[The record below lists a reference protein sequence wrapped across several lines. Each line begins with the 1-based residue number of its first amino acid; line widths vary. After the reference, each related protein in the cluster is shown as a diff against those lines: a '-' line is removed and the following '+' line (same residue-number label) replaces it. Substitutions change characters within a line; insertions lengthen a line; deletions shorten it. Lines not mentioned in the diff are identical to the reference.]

1 MSEAE
6 KKKRWKLILNVITF
20 GALVLLVYLT
30 WPQIKETVSNLGRVN
45 AWALLLIIPLQ
56 ILNYDAYTRMYRA
69 MFRIIG
75 RTTSYWEMYRT
86 ALELNFVNHVFP
98 SGGVSGISYF
108 SVRLK
113 PLGISTAQ
121 STLVQIMKFVFLF
134 LSFEILLAF
143 GLLSLAIFGEV
154 SGLTLIIGASLV
166 TLLAVMTAG
175 LAFVVGSKQRIN
187 SFFTYTTKSINR
199 LINIVRPKHPE
210 TINIERVRR
219 VFTELHENY
228 KLLKRDYRALKAPL
242 LYGLVANIT
251 EVLTVYAVYLAFG
264 HAINIGAIILAY
276 AVANF
281 AGLVSVLPGGV
292 GIYEALMTAVL
303 AAAGV
308 PPGVSIPVTVMYR
321 VISMT
326 IQTIPGYY
334 FYHKAPKFEPSVKD
348 TANHG

>member
-1 MSEAE
+1 MSESE
-6 KKKRWKLILNVITF
+6 KKKRWKLILNIITF
-20 GALVLLVYLT
+20 GALILLVYLT
-30 WPQIKETVSNLGRVN
+30 WPQITETISNIGRVN
-45 AWALLLIIPLQ
+45 TWALLMMIPLQ
-56 ILNYDAYTRMYRA
+56 VMNYDAYARMYRA
-69 MFRIIG
+69 MFAIIG
-75 RTTSYWEMYRT
+75 SKTRYWDMYRT

-121 STLVQIMKFVFLF
+121 STLVQIMKFAFLF
-134 LSFEILLAF
+134 LSFEILLVIA
-143 GLLSLAIFGEV
+143 LLSLAVFGEV
-154 SGLTLIIGASLV
+154 SGLTLVIGASLV

-175 LAFVVGSKQRIN
+175 LAFIVGSKQRIN
-187 SFFTYTTKSINR
+187 RFFTYATKAVNR
-199 LINIVRPKHPE
+199 VIHVIRPKHPE
-210 TINIERVRR
+210 TINIKRVRR

-228 KLLKRDYRALKAPL
+228 KLLKKDYRSLRAPL
-242 LYGLVANIT
+242 YYGLIANIT
-251 EVLTVYAVYLAFG
+251 EVLTVYSVYLAFG
-264 HAINIGAIILAY
+264 HTVNIGAIILAY

-321 VISMT
+321 VISMA

-334 FYHKAPKFEPSVKD
+334 FYHKAPTFDSPDK
-348 TANHG
+348 G